1 MGCGK
6 SCGRLG
12 LEEKGENA
20 EINDGMCEK
29 CCYAGRGNINYVDIL
44 QGVAQG
50 CTVSPNLFKV
60 HTNGLI
66 VAARQESRW
75 GKIRGVG
82 IDVCG

>member
-44 QGVAQG
+44 QGVAHG
-50 CTVSPNLFKV
+50 CTLSPDLFKV
-60 HTNGLI
+60 YIGDMI
-66 VAARQESRW
+66 VAVEAAVQESR
-75 GKIRGVG
+75 
-82 IDVCG
+82 CGTMQCRD